1 MKKYTDKELMA
12 MTPEELETVRK
23 QALEE
28 QQNAGQQLEELLA
41 KNPQPTV
48 KTDNK

>member
-28 QQNAGQQLEELLA
+28 YQKAGQQLEELLA